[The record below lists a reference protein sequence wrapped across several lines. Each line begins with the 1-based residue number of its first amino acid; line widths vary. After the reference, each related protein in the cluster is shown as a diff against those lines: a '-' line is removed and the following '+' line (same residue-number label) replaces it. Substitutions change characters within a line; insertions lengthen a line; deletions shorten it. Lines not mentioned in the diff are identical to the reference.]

1 MEEKEKRNSGFW
13 TGFLTAMIIVCF
25 IVCILLCIKIFVR
38 AVGGNGNAKNDR
50 LLEDAEVKQKVNELE
65 DIIDRDFIDSVSD
78 DQLSEGMYRGI
89 MEALNDPYAEY
100 YNTEEWIEMQ
110 NDTEGIYFGI
120 GAYLMKDMDY
130 LYPRVTGIIDNT
142 PAQEAGL
149 KTDDIIIEV
158 EGEEVYDMSLTD
170 VVNRIRGE
178 EGTKV
183 HLKIIR
189 GADTADREEL
199 EFDVERRKVET
210 PTVTSEMKDNNIGYI
225 RISEFDTVTVD
236 QFAEALAE
244 VKGKNAKGLIIDLRD
259 NPGGSLKSVV
269 DIAGMLLP
277 AGKVVYT
284 EDKYG
289 RQDVYE
295 CDGKHEIN
303 IPMAVLVNGNS
314 ASASEILAGA
324 IKDYK
329 KGTLIGTTTFG
340 KGIVQRI
347 FELKDDSAVKL
358 TVSHYYTP
366 NGNDIHKV
374 GIAPDVELEFDR
386 EAYEKDETDN
396 QLQKAI
402 EILSE

>member
-244 VKGKNAKGLIIDLRD
+244 VKGKNATGLIIDLRD

-289 RQDVYE
+289 RQDVYK

-374 GIAPDVELEFDR
+374 GITPDVELEFDR